1 MTIDIEEVARCDVL
15 YARAAMDLREARR
28 KRDALAVKIVERL
41 IEGRATDAL
50 CHTFTRVQNR
60 VDLAEDRLERAAED
74 CDVAR
79 GI

>member
-1 MTIDIEEVARCDVL
+1 MTTDQFAEADHV
-15 YARAAMDLREARR
+15 YARARMDLREARR